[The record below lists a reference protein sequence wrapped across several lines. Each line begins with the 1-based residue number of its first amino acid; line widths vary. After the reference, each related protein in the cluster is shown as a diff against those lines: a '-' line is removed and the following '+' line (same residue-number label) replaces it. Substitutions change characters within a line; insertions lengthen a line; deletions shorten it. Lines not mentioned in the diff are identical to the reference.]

1 MNEDHI
7 IDSVIVL
14 LDIFVIILVEDNPV
28 LGIVLVALLKI
39 VTEDRLIR
47 ILFILL
53 IIILSEVAREPGESY
68 K

>member
-7 IDSVIVL
+7 IDSAITL
-14 LDIFVIILVEDNPV
+14 LDIFVIILIEDNPV

-53 IIILSEVAREPGESY
+53 IIVLSEVVKEPSESC

>member
-53 IIILSEVAREPGESY
+53 IIVLSEVAREPAES
-68 K
+68 

>member
-7 IDSVIVL
+7 IDSAIVL
-14 LDIFVIILVEDNPV
+14 LDIFVIILIEDNPV

-53 IIILSEVAREPGESY
+53 IIILSEVAREPGESC